1 MTQLRKVIAPV
12 ASGSAQSTMS
22 CTRLTQANW
31 CQSAESNSNLTRS
44 TCTGGHPFPV
54 HSSNA
59 CITFSAEEIKVLQSH
74 IKDGE
79 SVTCAALV
87 ATNAVLSG
95 RSAGS
100 VRNKLR
106 ALRKADSHSIV
117 ALAAHAT
124 FSAEEI
130 KVLQSH
136 IKDGE
141 SVTCAALIAQNAV
154 LSGRNAGS
162 VRKKLGALRKADP
175 STVSLP
181 SHPSHYVCPPHTQ

>member
-1 MTQLRKVIAPV
+1 M
-12 ASGSAQSTMS
+12 
-22 CTRLTQANW
+22 
-31 CQSAESNSNLTRS
+31 
-44 TCTGGHPFPV
+44 

-59 CITFSAEEIKVLQSH
+59 CITAI
-74 IKDGE
+74 
-79 SVTCAALV
+79 
-87 ATNAVLSG
+87 
-95 RSAGS
+95 
-100 VRNKLR
+100 
-106 ALRKADSHSIV
+106 
-117 ALAAHAT
+117 T

-162 VRKKLGALRKADP
+162 VRKKLKALRKADP

>member
-44 TCTGGHPFPV
+44 TCTGGHPFPQGMGGGER
-54 HSSNA
+54 SS
-59 CITFSAEEIKVLQSH
+59 S
-74 IKDGE
+74 
-79 SVTCAALV
+79 
-87 ATNAVLSG
+87 
-95 RSAGS
+95 
-100 VRNKLR
+100 
-106 ALRKADSHSIV
+106 
-117 ALAAHAT
+117 

-154 LSGRNAGS
+154 LRSRNAGS